1 MSTHMVSNS
10 DQLVVPY
17 PIALTRQ
24 FGALSL
30 ESTGMP
36 LSCRLHKDDL
46 DLLRHEASRLGLK
59 MSTLM
64 RWFTV
69 YGAQQ
74 LAFVHSGT
82 RPVVRP

>member
-1 MSTHMVSNS
+1 MPLLSNE
-10 DQLVVPY
+10 DHLVIPY
-17 PIALTRQ
+17 PITLTRQ

-30 ESTGMP
+30 EATGMP

-46 DLLRHEASRLGLK
+46 DLLRDEASRLGLK
-59 MSTLM
+59 SSTLV

-74 LAFVHSGT
+74 LAFVRTGT